1 MYLKSTLRRSL
12 KSAFVCIVGIT
23 PLLVS
28 CDNEFDLSDINTDI
42 TVGGNIKIPIGE
54 TEQLTLS
61 RIIDETDQLYVDKNG
76 AYALT
81 SDGNV
86 QASITRIDEIHIKDF
101 ATDANVVYINPPISG
116 STVIPQLHFE
126 SDIETVLRLDA
137 VQDIPAEVKRLDKL
151 SVTKVNARVIVK
163 LLTDDMLLKTKLKSL
178 AMKSFTMQ
186 FPKEVIFADGI
197 EGLDYSTNI
206 YTLTSARNFDENCEM
221 TETFPVVGLKNLPEI
236 VNSEMRVVESI
247 DCTGAI
253 TADAVNVSG
262 NDFDGLR
269 MEVMFDI
276 PEFDVADMTGIVDT
290 KFDVSPKVIDFG
302 DLPDIVTDE
311 DTKINVNTLS
321 FCVTID
327 NPVGVPFDADLHLK
341 ALDAN
346 KQKINEEV
354 TVNAKIDKAE
364 GFNSSKK
371 TNLFITNSES
381 MVAPEG
387 YVKVLAT
394 NLNKLV
400 GQVPDFVEISAD
412 VVADKTQT
420 HTISLGKSYA
430 TVIDYNIQM
439 PFDFGEGSHIVYR
452 ESIDNLH
459 SDIDDFADKVT
470 SMEVY
475 ATVESTLPFEVKLS
489 VTPIDING
497 RDMSDRIEYTPFV
510 LISPGNESAP
520 VQDVEMKFAE
530 KVSGAF
536 SDLDKVEFT
545 VEGNTKSAVSVLK
558 PSQYVKLK
566 MSAHIPDGITI
577 TDN

>member
-1 MYLKSTLRRSL
+1 MYLKSTLRRTL
-12 KSAFVCIVGIT
+12 KSAFIYIVGIT
-23 PLLVS
+23 PFLVS

-54 TEQLTLS
+54 TEKLTLS
-61 RIIDETDQLYVDKNG
+61 RIIDETDQLYVDENG

-86 QASITRIDEIHIKDF
+86 QASIAKIDEIHIKDF
-101 ATDANVVYINPPISG
+101 ATDANVVYINPPVSG
-116 STVIPQLHFE
+116 SSVIPQLHFE
-126 SDIETVLRLDA
+126 SNIETVLRLDA
-137 VQDIPAEVKRLDKL
+137 VQEIPAEVERVDEL

-163 LLTDDMLLKTKLKSL
+163 LLTDDMLLKSKLKSL
-178 AMKSFTMQ
+178 AMKNFTMQ

-206 YTLTSARNFDENCEM
+206 YSIASTRYFDENCEM
-221 TETFPVVGLKNLPEI
+221 AETFPVVGLRNLPEI
-236 VNSEMRVVESI
+236 VNGKMQVVESI

-253 TADAVNVSG
+253 AGDAVNVSG
-262 NDFDGLR
+262 DDFTGLR
-269 MEVMFDI
+269 IEVKFDI
-276 PEFDVADMTGIVDT
+276 PEFDVSDMKGIVNT
-290 KFDVSPKVIDFG
+290 KFDVSPKTIEFG
-302 DLPDIVTDE
+302 DLPDVVTDE
-311 DTKINVNTLS
+311 DTKININTLS
-321 FCVTID
+321 FCVTVD
-327 NPVGVPFDADLHLK
+327 NPVGVPFDAELYLK

-346 KQKINEEV
+346 KKQINESV

-381 MVAPEG
+381 LVAPAG
-387 YVKVLAT
+387 YVKVIAP

-400 GQVPDFVEISAD
+400 GQVPDFVEISAN
-412 VVADKTQT
+412 VVSDKTQT
-420 HTISLGKSYA
+420 HTISLGKSYS
-430 TVIDYNIQM
+430 TVIDYNLQM

-489 VTPIDING
+489 ITPIDING
-497 RDMSDRIEYTPFV
+497 KDMSDRIEYTPFV
-510 LISPGNESAP
+510 LISPGDESAP
-520 VQDVEMKFAE
+520 TQDVEMSFAE
-530 KVSGAF
+530 KVTGAF
-536 SDLDKVEFT
+536 NDLDKVEFT
-545 VEGNTKSAVSVLK
+545 VEGNTKAAVSVLK
-558 PSQYVKLK
+558 PTQYIKLK
-566 MSAHIPDGITI
+566 MTAHIPDGITI